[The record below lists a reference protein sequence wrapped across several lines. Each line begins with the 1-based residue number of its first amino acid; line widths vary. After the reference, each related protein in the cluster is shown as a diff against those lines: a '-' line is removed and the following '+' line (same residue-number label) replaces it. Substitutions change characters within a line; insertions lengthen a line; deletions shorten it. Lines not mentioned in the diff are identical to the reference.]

1 MYSLCVLGIAFVHLT
16 ISIINYLFHLVGER
30 FHKCFSEQFINNFIF
45 PIFHVNYL
53 IILFDEFKT
62 IKLDLDLG

>member
-1 MYSLCVLGIAFVHLT
+1 MLFGT
-16 ISIINYLFHLVGER
+16 IS
-30 FHKCFSEQFINNFIF
+30 STNNSIF